1 MGECEMRC
9 PFIDPEYELDI
20 DEPCPVCGQR
30 GDRDFTKEEYDICMN
45 ALQDGSDDKAT
56 PPKA

>member
-1 MGECEMRC
+1 VMRC

-30 GDRDFTKEEYDICMN
+30 GDGDFTKEEYDICMN
-45 ALQDGSDDKAT
+45 ALQDGSDDKT
-56 PPKA
+56 TQSKA